1 MSLLL
6 APPAPK
12 PLTTPV
18 PYFGAKTRVAARIV
32 ALMPPHQHYVEP
44 FAGSLAVLLAKP
56 RSSFETVNDLDGFLV
71 TFWRVL
77 RDQPDDL
84 ERVCALTPHSRA
96 EYWAD
101 NPAEPGIG
109 DLEVARRVFVRLT
122 QGRGRSLH
130 GSMYGWRH
138 YGPSTS
144 KGTTSRFLER
154 HIERLCPAAARLA
167 GVQIENKPAF
177 DLIDEYNQ
185 TDDQV
190 IYADPPYPASCR
202 TSGHPRYMVEA
213 DDDQFHRELAERL
226 HAVAGTVLV
235 SGYHSP
241 LYDRLYEDW
250 QAIDLPVQGNGH
262 NGTHRTETVWTNQP
276 TNKKEVL
283 L

>member
-1 MSLLL
+1 MSTTLLDC
-6 APPAPK
+6 PSVT
-12 PLTTPV
+12 PLVTPI
-18 PYFGAKTRVAARIV
+18 PYFGGKTRLASRIV
-32 ALMPPHQHYVEP
+32 ALMPAHQHYLEP

-56 RSSFETVNDLDGFLV
+56 RSAFETVNDLDGTLV

-84 ERVCALTPHSRA
+84 ERACALTPHSRA

-101 NPAEPGIG
+101 NPNEPGLN
-109 DLEVARRVFVRLT
+109 DLETARRVFVRLT

-138 YGPSTS
+138 YGPATSKSTS
-144 KGTTSRFLER
+144 QRFLER
-154 HIERLCPAAARLA
+154 HIERICPAAARLV

-177 DLIDEYNQ
+177 NLIQEYTQAENL
-185 TDDQV
+185 V
-190 IYADPPYPASCR
+190 MYVDPPYPASCR

-213 DDDQFHRELAERL
+213 DDDQFHQDLAEHL
-226 HAVAGTVLV
+226 HAVNGTVLL

-250 QAIDLPVQGNGH
+250 QAIDLPVQANGH
-262 NGTHRTETVWTNQP
+262 NGTRRVETIWTNQP
-276 TNKKEVL
+276 QTEVL